1 MKFIKSIFFIILA
14 SSVQISF
21 GASKSVE
28 SNRLTIA
35 QAGAP
40 AMPVANQASTQQN
53 KQIAAQAA
61 APEAT
66 AIKCQYLCMNLNGN
80 GTKLEMTP
88 MDLNL
93 KNPPKFG
100 FQCQFNPNDLSSTC
114 DKFLEPFIQDG
125 IKQIK
130 EECKNKKKSEIDL
143 IIPVMMVCF

>member
-1 MKFIKSIFFIILA
+1 MKLIKNIFFIILV
-14 SSVQISF
+14 SLVQISY
-21 GASKSVE
+21 GANQPVE
-28 SNRLTIA
+28 SNKLTIA
-35 QAGAP
+35 QAAAP
-40 AMPVANQASTQQN
+40 AAPAANQASTQQN

-61 APEAT
+61 APQANT
-66 AIKCQYLCMNLNGN
+66 IKCQYLCMNLNGN

-93 KNPPKFG
+93 KNPAKFG